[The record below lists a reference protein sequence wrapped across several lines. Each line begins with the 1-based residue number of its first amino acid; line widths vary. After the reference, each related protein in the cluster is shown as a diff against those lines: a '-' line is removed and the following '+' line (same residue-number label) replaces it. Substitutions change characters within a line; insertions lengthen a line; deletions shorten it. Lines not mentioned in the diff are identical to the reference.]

1 MPLMQWSDSLS
12 VGVQE
17 IDAQHKNLVLY
28 LNDLNFA
35 MSQGKG
41 KEVLKSLLTRLVGY
55 TQVHFATE
63 EKYMQQW
70 NYPGYVYHKGEHT
83 AFVKKV
89 ADFQSKFEAGQAAL
103 SIEILTFLKDWV
115 GNHIQGTDKKY
126 SSFFN
131 KHGLK

>member
-1 MPLMQWSDSLS
+1 MPLMQWNDSFS
-12 VGVQE
+12 VGVTE
-17 IDAQHKNLVLY
+17 IDTQHKNLVSY
-28 LNDLNFA
+28 LNDLHFA

-41 KEVLKSLLTRLVGY
+41 NTILQSLLTRLVAY

-70 NYPGYVYHKGEHT
+70 NYPGYVYHKGEHE

-89 ADFQSKFEAGQAAL
+89 AEFKAKFEGGQAVL
-103 SIEILTFLKDWV
+103 SIEILMFLKDWV
-115 GNHIQGTDKKY
+115 GNHIQGTDRKY
-126 SSFFN
+126 GPFFV

>member
-1 MPLMQWSDSLS
+1 MQWNESFS
-12 VGVQE
+12 VGVAE
-17 IDAQHKNLVLY
+17 IDTQHKNLVSY
-28 LNDLNFA
+28 LNDLHFA

-41 KEVLKSLLTRLVGY
+41 NDILKSLLGRLVGY

-63 EKYMQQW
+63 EKFMRQW
-70 NYPGYVYHKGEHT
+70 NYPGYVYHKGEHE

-89 ADFQSKFEAGQAAL
+89 AEFKTKFENGQAAL

-115 GNHIQGTDKKY
+115 TNHIQGTDKKY
-126 SSFFN
+126 GPFFN